1 MADTAVEELEE
12 AEPMG
17 AAEAISGADGLTLAI
32 GASIMECMPS
42 LSSGMANGSAP
53 GTGRAASKSDAIIED
68 DDRPT
73 TLGLGTTSTRL
84 EACLAASLALSLFFS
99 TISSTTD
106 LSGEAVLSVLR

>member
-1 MADTAVEELEE
+1 MEAAEIAETAVEELEE

-17 AAEAISGADGLTLAI
+17 AAEAIRGAAGLTLPTI
-32 GASIMECMPS
+32 GGESASMMAGIPS

-53 GTGRAASKSDAIIED
+53 GTGRAASKSDCIIEE

-84 EACLAASLALSLFFS
+84 AACLVACNALTLF
-99 TISSTTD
+99 
-106 LSGEAVLSVLR
+106 VLTMLFTVS